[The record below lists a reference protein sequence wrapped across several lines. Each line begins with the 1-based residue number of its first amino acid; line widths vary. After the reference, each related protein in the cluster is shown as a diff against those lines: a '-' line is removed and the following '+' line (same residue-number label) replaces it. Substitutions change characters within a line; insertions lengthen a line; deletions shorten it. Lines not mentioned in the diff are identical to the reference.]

1 MNKLLFDTDVIID
14 YLRGYEKAKSF
25 LSSNSCNNLFLSS
38 ITIAELFA
46 GVRGENEVIAI
57 NSLLSSFDIIDV
69 DKEIARQGGLLKQKY
84 NKSNG
89 MGLADALIAA
99 SAISIGATLI
109 TLNKKHY
116 PEEVKARVPYLK

>member
-14 YLRGYEKAKSF
+14 YLRGHEKAKSF
-25 LSSNSCNNLFLSS
+25 LSSNACNNLFLSS

-89 MGLADALIAA
+89 MCLADALIAA

-116 PEEVKARVPYLK
+116 PEEVKVRVPYFK